1 MKVLFVARHFTYF
14 RNFEA
19 VIRLL
24 ASRGHAVHLA
34 VERDD
39 MALGGSAL
47 VERLAADHPSVTH
60 GEAPRREG
68 GETTRLLTRIRL
80 GCDYL
85 RYLDPQYD
93 GTPRLRSRAA
103 ERAPA
108 FAVRFGESAWSRRRV
123 ARAAL
128 RRTLRAAEAAV
139 PPSARLEAYLREQ
152 RADVMLITPLIG
164 VVGSPQPDYVRAA
177 RALGIPTALCV
188 WSWDHLSSKALIRD
202 LPDRVFVWNE
212 VQRGEA
218 RRFHG
223 VPRDRVVVT
232 GAQCFDQWFG
242 RRPSRTRE
250 QFCAEAKL
258 PVDRPVI
265 LYVGSALFQGS
276 PSEAA
281 FVLGWIARL
290 RGSDDPAVRHAS
302 VIVRPHPQRMDEWDH
317 VDLAAIP
324 HVTLWGG
331 NPVTDQARAD
341 YYDSLFHS
349 AVVVGLNTSAFLEA
363 GIVGRPVLAI
373 LPPEYHDNQEG
384 TLHFRYLTDVAGG
397 LLRVSRTLADH
408 ESQLGA
414 ALAGAGGAATNRQF
428 IEAFLRPHGLDVAA
442 SPVFASA
449 VETLAGASVPARL
462 PAPSPLGRAALAAI
476 SALARSARHRGWMMD
491 EEDRRTHEW
500 RRVKGEIRA
509 RNRKA
514 GMSAEEQA
522 DAERQMRAH
531 RRPS

>member
-1 MKVLFVARHFTYF
+1 VRIVFVARHLTYF
-14 RNFEA
+14 RNFES
-19 VIRLL
+19 VLRLL
-24 ASRGHAVHLA
+24 ASRGHAIHLA

-39 MALGGSAL
+39 TLGASAL
-47 VERLAADHPSVTH
+47 VDRMAAEFPAITF
-60 GEAPRREG
+60 GEAPRREPG
-68 GETTRLLTRIRL
+68 DWARLTTRVRL
-80 GCDYL
+80 GLDYL

-108 FAVRFGESAWSRRRV
+108 FAVRFGESRWSRVRSVRWLVRRV
-123 ARAAL
+123 
-128 RRTLRAAEAAV
+128 LRAAEATL
-139 PPSARLEAYLREQ
+139 PPSERIESYLREQ
-152 RADVMLITPLIG
+152 RPDVMLITPLIG

-202 LPDRVFVWNE
+202 VPDRIFVWNH

-223 VPRDRVVVT
+223 VRSDRVIVT

-242 RRPSRTRE
+242 REPSRRRE
-250 QFCAEAKL
+250 QFCAQVGL
-258 PVDRPVI
+258 PADRPVI

-281 FVLGWIARL
+281 FVLRWIARL
-290 RGSDDPAVRHAS
+290 RASADARVRDAALL
-302 VIVRPHPQRMDEWDH
+302 IRPHPQRMGEWDN
-317 VDLAAIP
+317 VDLSQYRDVA
-324 HVTLWGG
+324 LYGG

-373 LPPEYHDNQEG
+373 LPPEYQDNQEG
-384 TLHFRYLTDVAGG
+384 TLHFRYLTDVEGG
-397 LLRVSRTLADH
+397 LLRVSRTFDEH
-408 ESQLGA
+408 EAQLRE
-414 ALAGAGGAATNRQF
+414 ALHGAGDRNERF
-428 IEAFLRPHGLDVAA
+428 IEAFLRPHGINVAA
-442 SPVFASA
+442 TPVFADA
-449 VETLAGASVPARL
+449 VETLAGARVRAGL
-462 PAPSPLGRAALAAI
+462 PSPSPLGRAALAAI
-476 SALARSARHRGWMMD
+476 VALDRSRRYRTWLMD

-500 RRVKGEIRA
+500 RRMKGVIRSK
-509 RNRKA
+509 NRRA
-514 GMSAEEQA
+514 GLSAEEQA
-522 DAERQMRAH
+522 EAERRMRAE
-531 RRPS
+531 RRLS